1 MLFETDTTTQEVL
14 TMYGIWFAFILVLL
28 AILFKGMKSRS

>member
-14 TMYGIWFAFILVLL
+14 TMYGIWFAFVLVLL
-28 AILFKGMKSRS
+28 AIVFKGKGS

>member
-1 MLFETDTTTQEVL
+1 MLFETDTTTQQVW

-28 AILFKGMKSRS
+28 AILFSKKN

>member
-28 AILFKGMKSRS
+28 AILFKGNRS

>member
-14 TMYGIWFAFILVLL
+14 TMYGLWFAFILVLL
-28 AILFKGMKSRS
+28 AILFKGRSS